1 MSVNQRL
8 PGGCGNC
15 CVGFQTA
22 VAANV
27 KHGVAAL
34 GEYASDEQPPMAVG
48 GVFLAA
54 NQSYLGA
61 TDVCLKP
68 GDGCLEAGILS

>member
-1 MSVNQRL
+1 LSVNQRL
-8 PGGCGNC
+8 PGGGGNC
-15 CVGFQTA
+15 CVGFQTS

-34 GEYASDEQPPMAVG
+34 SEYATDEQPPMAVG

-54 NQSYLGA
+54 N
-61 TDVCLKP
+61 
-68 GDGCLEAGILS
+68 